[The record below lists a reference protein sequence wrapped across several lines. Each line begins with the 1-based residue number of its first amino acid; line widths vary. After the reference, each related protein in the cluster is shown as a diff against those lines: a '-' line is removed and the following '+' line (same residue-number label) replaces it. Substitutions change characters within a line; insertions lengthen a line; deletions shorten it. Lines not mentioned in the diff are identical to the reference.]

1 LPRRRMMK
9 IGALFTST
17 VLFCALSAGIADA
30 AAPTPKPHTV
40 APPAQ
45 QDVAYADLGK
55 YLGKNITVRT
65 TLGTV
70 RSGILTKYTNTAI
83 ELKLE
88 GGAELTMPAEN
99 VRSIS
104 LPVSPPDP
112 LFRNAG
118 DGSAKKK

>member
-1 LPRRRMMK
+1 MMK

-17 VLFCALSAGIADA
+17 VLFCTLSAGIAAA
-30 AAPTPKPHTV
+30 AAPTARPHTFT
-40 APPAQ
+40 PPAQ
-45 QDVAYADLGK
+45 QAVAYADLGK
-55 YLGKNITVRT
+55 YLGKNIIVHT

-88 GGAELTMPAEN
+88 GGADLTMPAESI
-99 VRSIS
+99 RSIGM
-104 LPVSPPDP
+104 PVSPPDP